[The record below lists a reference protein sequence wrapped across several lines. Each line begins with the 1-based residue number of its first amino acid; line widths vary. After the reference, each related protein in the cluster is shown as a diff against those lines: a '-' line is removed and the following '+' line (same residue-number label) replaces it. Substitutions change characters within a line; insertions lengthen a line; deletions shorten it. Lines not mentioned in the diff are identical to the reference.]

1 MSFAFKFNYQP
12 HYAED
17 TKHSFSKH
25 VFNKGYCPLHPDVLI
40 KKGFFK
46 IKRQECWRCLQQY
59 NQQIELFYT
68 KIQEVIQEEEMQ
80 EEVIQEEVIQEE
92 KKEEVIQEE
101 VIQEEVIQ
109 EEVIQEEVIQEEKKE
124 EVIQEEVIQEEV
136 IQEQVIQEENKEE
149 VIQEEVINKE
159 TEYSNKYIKIK
170 RILFNFHY
178 EIASPYKE
186 EYKVFRCKFCKK
198 GNITREEFKVISL
211 GHQNCADPKHIRN
224 QLPVCFNCNYNSSIG
239 IHVREMHRL
248 CRDIRSREE
257 YVKKNNLVS
266 LDEISF
272 LYNNIDKFVP
282 IV

>member
-17 TKHSFSKH
+17 TKNSFSKH

-40 KKGFFK
+40 KKGVFK

-59 NQQIELFYT
+59 NQQAELFYT
-68 KIQEVIQEEEMQ
+68 K
-80 EEVIQEEVIQEE
+80 
-92 KKEEVIQEE
+92 KKSQEE

-109 EEVIQEEVIQEEKKE
+109 EEVIQEKVIQEKVIKEKVIQEEEQK
-124 EVIQEEVIQEEV
+124 QEEVIQEE
-136 IQEQVIQEENKEE
+136 EQK
-149 VIQEEVINKE
+149 QEEVINKE
-159 TEYSNKYIKIK
+159 TEYLNEYIKIK
-170 RILFNFHY
+170 QILFNFHY

-186 EYKVFRCKFCKK
+186 RYKVFRCKFCQK

-211 GHQNCADPKHIRN
+211 GDQNLGRSKHIRN
-224 QLPVCFNCNYNSSIG
+224 QLPVCFNCNYNSSKVL
-239 IHVREMHRL
+239 HVREINRL
-248 CRDIRSREE
+248 YKDISSRES

-266 LDEISF
+266 LDEMSF
-272 LYNNIDKFVP
+272 IYNNIDKFIP